1 MSRIGKVPVPIPSG
15 VDVKISPQMDV
26 TIKGPKGQLE
36 MSTEG
41 RVTVSVVD
49 SRITV
54 ERPNDE
60 RESRAFH
67 GLYQRLI
74 TNMVIGVSEGFK
86 KELEIRGVGY
96 KVEKAGN
103 GLKFSLGYSHPIT
116 FDAPEGITLEAP
128 EQTKITVSGVD
139 KQKVGQVAA
148 NIRSLRKPEPYKGKG
163 IRYVGEYVR
172 RKVGK
177 TGA

>member
-1 MSRIGKVPVPIPSG
+1 MSRIGNVPVAIPSG
-15 VDVKISPQMDV
+15 VDVKISPQMGV

-41 RVTVSVVD
+41 RVTVTFAD
-49 SRITV
+49 SAITV
-54 ERPNDE
+54 ERPNDN
-60 RESRAFH
+60 RDSRAFH

-96 KVEKAGN
+96 KVEKVGK
-103 GLKFSLGYSHPIT
+103 GLKFNLGHSHPIN
-116 FDAPEGITLEAP
+116 FDAPEGIALDAP
-128 EQTKITVSGVD
+128 DQTHVVVTGVD
-139 KQKVGQVAA
+139 KQQVGQVAA

-163 IRYVGEYVR
+163 IRYVGEHVR